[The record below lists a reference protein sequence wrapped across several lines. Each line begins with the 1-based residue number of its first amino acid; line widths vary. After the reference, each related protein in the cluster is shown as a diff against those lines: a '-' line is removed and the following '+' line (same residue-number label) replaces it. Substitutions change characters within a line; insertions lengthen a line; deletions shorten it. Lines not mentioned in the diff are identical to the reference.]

1 MEPADPA
8 AAVRQSVDHDVASGG
23 QTLGRGAIN
32 VVLFRIRNV
41 QGKMVIAVRFVKI
54 DRVDSFR
61 RALIAFEF
69 LCANWRAAECHR
81 IAFQNAP
88 VLKQRQPA
96 GCFLDE
102 NSIGHRIVGQG
113 SYVQIS
119 GRREADSHQTNDQKN
134 DQQQLQFYNGSA
146 GRRARGSRS
155 FVVAVLGSVTNGP
168 PSSGALSENATS
180 GMLLGNP
187 SSGNSFRSG
196 K

>member
-8 AAVRQSVDHDVASGG
+8 AAVRQSMDHEVAAGG

-41 QGKMVIAVRFVKI
+41 QGKMVVAVRFVKI
-54 DRVDSFR
+54 DRVNSFR

-69 LCANWRAAECHR
+69 LCARGRAAECHR
-81 IAFQNAP
+81 IAFQSAP
-88 VLKQRQPA
+88 ILKQRQA
-96 GCFLDE
+96 TCGLLDE
-102 NSIGHRIVGQG
+102 NSIGHGIVGQG
-113 SYVQIS
+113 IYIQIS
-119 GRREADSHQTNDQKN
+119 SRREAARHYANNQKN
-134 DQQQLQFYNGSA
+134 KQQQLQFYSGSA
-146 GRRARGSRS
+146 GSRARGSRS

-187 SSGNSFRSG
+187 SSGNSFRRG